1 MLYIGVFLIGVFVG
15 FLGGMF
21 GKGGSAIATPMLHGV
36 GISSF
41 SAVASPLPATIPGTL
56 IASYAYWRAHAVDW
70 RLVWWSIAFGI
81 PATIGGA
88 IATEWISGTFL
99 VHVTDAILVLLGIRF
114 FFWPQNQEDSPQDL
128 VEPPLLHLAAVCITV
143 GIISGLLANSGGFL
157 LAPLYMVVLRL
168 PIRPAFATSLA
179 VSAAL
184 AVPGTIVHAAL
195 GHIEWTVVL
204 VFGCGSIPLSFL
216 GAKVA
221 LRTNAA
227 HLERIYGVAIGLL
240 GLGYLIFN

>member
-114 FFWPQNQEDSPQDL
+114 FFWPQNQEDSRKTSSNPHSSIS
-128 VEPPLLHLAAVCITV
+128 PPFASPSASSLASSPTV
-143 GIISGLLANSGGFL
+143 AASSSHPSTWWSCGSPFGPPSRPPSPS
-157 LAPLYMVVLRL
+157 PLPSPSPVQSSM
-168 PIRPAFATSLA
+168 PPSATSNGPSCWS
-179 VSAAL
+179 SAAAL
-184 AVPGTIVHAAL
+184 SPFHSSVP
-195 GHIEWTVVL
+195 
-204 VFGCGSIPLSFL
+204 
-216 GAKVA
+216 
-221 LRTNAA
+221 R
-227 HLERIYGVAIGLL
+227 
-240 GLGYLIFN
+240 